1 MYECIKTYPYIHG
14 NCQGSGDNIYIYIYI
29 YIYKLKKVIWEVKDK
44 YRETPSLVVIVESVQ
59 GNSNIT
65 KKC

>member
-1 MYECIKTYPYIHG
+1 MVTAKEVVI
-14 NCQGSGDNIYIYIYI
+14 IYIYIYI